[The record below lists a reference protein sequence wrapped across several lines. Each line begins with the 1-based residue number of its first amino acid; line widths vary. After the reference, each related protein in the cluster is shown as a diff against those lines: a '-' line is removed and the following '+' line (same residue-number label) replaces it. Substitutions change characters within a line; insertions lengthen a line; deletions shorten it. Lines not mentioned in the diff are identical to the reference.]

1 MVESSHVKWTSRRV
15 QGHALFFPAAA
26 AYAAFALPASIAS
39 MLGLAPPIPGLAFG
53 AGHGHEMLF
62 GFALGV
68 VAGNQLGPTPTGR
81 LAALFGAWAIAR
93 VAFLAA
99 PHSLLAAL
107 ASGIFALLLALQL
120 APRLFGRAKKA
131 RNRALP
137 LTLVAL
143 CASALAIQVALHLG
157 SYRVQQGVLLVG
169 LLLLGLLMLF
179 MGGRIIAPAAA
190 GQFYRQGEDLAARVQ
205 PRIEGWLIV
214 VMLVAV
220 VAGAIGLWPVA
231 GTGAIAA
238 GLLAVVRMARW
249 RLWSIRGRPDLAC
262 LGLGYGWLALGL
274 VGLGVAL
281 IAGQRITT
289 ALHVI
294 TVGSI
299 GTLTIN
305 VMALTWARLARR
317 DPARERLPIWAT
329 AFIAL
334 ATLARVFADFGVGEP
349 KAMLLAAAACWSAAY
364 LLLVAFFVRTR
375 RVVAR
380 PAGADPASP

>member
-1 MVESSHVKWTSRRV
+1 VSLIARRV
-15 QGHALFFPAAA
+15 QGHALFFPAAS

-39 MLGLAPPIPGLAFG
+39 MLGLVPAIPGLAFG

-62 GFALGV
+62 GFALAV
-68 VAGNQLGPTPTGR
+68 VAGNQLGPTPIGR
-81 LAALFGAWAIAR
+81 LAALFAAWAIAR

-99 PHSLLAAL
+99 PHSLVAAA
-107 ASGIFALLLALQL
+107 ASGTFALLLALQL

-157 SYRVQQGVLLVG
+157 SYRAQQGVLLVG

-205 PRIEGWLIV
+205 PRIEAWLIV

-220 VAGAIGLWPVA
+220 VAAALGLWSIA
-231 GTGAIAA
+231 GGCAIAA
-238 GLLAVVRMARW
+238 GVLAVVRMARW
-249 RLWSIRGRPDLAC
+249 RLWSIGGRPDLAC
-262 LGLGYGWLALGL
+262 LALGYAWLALGL
-274 VGLGVAL
+274 AALGVAL
-281 IAGQRITT
+281 ITGQRITA

-317 DPARERLPIWAT
+317 DPARERLPLWAT
-329 AFIAL
+329 GLIAL
-334 ATLARVFADFGVGEP
+334 ATVARVLADFGV
-349 KAMLLAAAACWSAAY
+349 ADARVLLVAAAASWSAAY
-364 LLLVAFFVRTR
+364 VLLIVLFTR
-375 RVVAR
+375 GPRR
-380 PAGADPASP
+380 G

>member
-1 MVESSHVKWTSRRV
+1 V
-15 QGHALFFPAAA
+15 QGHALFFPAAS
-26 AYAAFALPASIAS
+26 AYAAFALPASMAS
-39 MLGLAPPIPGLAFG
+39 MLGLVPAIPGLAFG

-62 GFALGV
+62 GFALAV
-68 VAGNQLGPTPTGR
+68 VAGNQLGPTPIGR
-81 LAALFGAWAIAR
+81 LAALFGAWMIAR
-93 VAFLAA
+93 MAFLAA
-99 PHSLLAAL
+99 PHSLVAAL
-107 ASGIFALLLALQL
+107 ASGAFALLLALQL

-190 GQFYRQGEDLAARVQ
+190 GQFHRQGEDLAARVQ

-220 VAGAIGLWPVA
+220 AAGAIGLWAVA
-231 GTGAIAA
+231 GAGAIAA
-238 GLLAVVRMARW
+238 GGLAMVRMARW
-249 RLWSIRGRPDLAC
+249 RLWSIGSRPDLAC
-262 LGLGYGWLALGL
+262 LGLGYAWLALGL
-274 VGLGVAL
+274 AALGVAL
-281 IAGQRITT
+281 ITGQRITT

-294 TVGSI
+294 TVGAI

-317 DPARERLPIWAT
+317 DPARERLPVWAT
-329 AFIAL
+329 GLIAL
-334 ATLARVFADFGVGEP
+334 ATVARVLADFGIADARVP
-349 KAMLLAAAACWSAAY
+349 LLAAAACWSVAY
-364 LLLVAFFVRTR
+364 LLLIVFFMRAMTWSMGR
-375 RVVAR
+375 AR
-380 PAGADPASP
+380 PRARSGHRE

>member
-1 MVESSHVKWTSRRV
+1 MLESSDVKWTSRRV

-39 MLGLAPPIPGLAFG
+39 MTGLAPVIPGLAFG

-62 GFALGV
+62 GFALAV
-68 VAGNQLGPTPTGR
+68 VAGNQLGPTEAGR
-81 LAALFGAWAIAR
+81 LAALFAAWAIAR
-93 VAFLAA
+93 IAFLAA
-99 PHSLLAAL
+99 PHSLVAAL
-107 ASGIFALLLALQL
+107 AGGAFALLLALQL
-120 APRLFGRAKKA
+120 GPRLFGRAKKA

-157 SYRVQQGVLLVG
+157 SYRAQQGVLLVG

-190 GQFYRQGEDLAARVQ
+190 GQFYRQGGDLAARVQ

-214 VMLVAV
+214 VMFVAVIAGATGLWTVTGIAV
-220 VAGAIGLWPVA
+220 VAAGGLA
-231 GTGAIAA
+231 
-238 GLLAVVRMARW
+238 LVRMARW
-249 RLWSIRGRPDLAC
+249 RLWSIAGRPDLAC
-262 LGLGYGWLALGL
+262 LGVGYAWLALGL
-274 VGLGVAL
+274 IALGVAL
-281 IAGQRITT
+281 VAGHRITT

-317 DPARERLPIWAT
+317 DPARERLPVWAT
-329 AFIAL
+329 GLIAL
-334 ATLARVFADFGVGEP
+334 ATMARVLADFGV
-349 KAMLLAAAACWSAAY
+349 ADARVLLLAAAACWSAAY
-364 LLLVAFFVRTR
+364 LLVLAFFARVRLR
-375 RVVAR
+375 GDAMNLRKMQK
-380 PAGADPASP
+380 

>member
-1 MVESSHVKWTSRRV
+1 
-15 QGHALFFPAAA
+15 
-26 AYAAFALPASIAS
+26 
-39 MLGLAPPIPGLAFG
+39 
-53 AGHGHEMLF
+53 MLF
-62 GFALGV
+62 GFALAV
-68 VAGNQLGPTPTGR
+68 VAGNQLGPTELGR
-81 LAALFGAWAIAR
+81 LAALFAAWAVAR
-93 VAFLAA
+93 IAFLAA
-99 PHSLLAAL
+99 PHSTVAAL
-107 ASGIFALLLALQL
+107 AGGAFALLLALQL
-120 APRLFGRAKKA
+120 APRLLGRAKKA

-143 CASALAIQVALHLG
+143 CASALAIQVALRLG
-157 SYRVQQGVLLVG
+157 SYRAQQGVLLVG
-169 LLLLGLLMLF
+169 LLLLALLMLF

-220 VAGAIGLWPVA
+220 VAAALGQWPVA
-231 GTGAIAA
+231 GACAIVAA
-238 GLLAVVRMARW
+238 ALAVVRMARW
-249 RLWSIRGRPDLAC
+249 RLWSIGGRPDLAC

-274 VGLGVAL
+274 AALGVAL

-289 ALHVI
+289 ALHII

-329 AFIAL
+329 ALVAL
-334 ATLARVFADFGVGEP
+334 ATMARVLADFGV
-349 KAMLLAAAACWSAAY
+349 ADARVLLLAAAACWSAAY
-364 LLLVAFFVRTR
+364 LLLIFLFASARRPTR
-375 RVVAR
+375 S
-380 PAGADPASP
+380 PANP

>member
-1 MVESSHVKWTSRRV
+1 VSRIARRV

-39 MLGLAPPIPGLAFG
+39 MLGLVPAIPGLAFG

-62 GFALGV
+62 GFALAV
-68 VAGNQLGPTPTGR
+68 VAGNQLGPTPVPR

-99 PHSLLAAL
+99 PHSLVAAL
-107 ASGIFALLLALQL
+107 ASGAFALLLALQL
-120 APRLFGRAKKA
+120 APRLLGRAKKI

-143 CASALAIQVALHLG
+143 CASAVAIQVALHLG
-157 SYRVQQGVLLVG
+157 AYRAQQGVLLVG

-214 VMLVAV
+214 VMLIAVAAGALGQWT
-220 VAGAIGLWPVA
+220 VAGAGS
-231 GTGAIAA
+231 IAA
-238 GLLAVVRMARW
+238 GVLAVVRMARW
-249 RLWSIRGRPDLAC
+249 RLWSIGGRPDLAC
-262 LGLGYGWLALGL
+262 LGLGYLWLALGL
-274 VGLGVAL
+274 AALGVAL

-289 ALHVI
+289 TLHIV

-299 GTLTIN
+299 GTLTLN
-305 VMALTWARLARR
+305 VMALTWARLVRR

-334 ATLARVFADFGVGEP
+334 ATVARVLADFDVVHAP
-349 KAMLLAAAACWSAAY
+349 AMLLAAATSWSAAY
-364 LLLVAFFVRTR
+364 LLLLTLFLRMPAPGSS
-375 RVVAR
+375 AR
-380 PAGADPASP
+380 PQ

>member
-1 MVESSHVKWTSRRV
+1 V

-26 AYAAFALPASIAS
+26 AYAAFALPASMAS
-39 MLGLAPPIPGLAFG
+39 MLGLVPAIPGLAFG

-62 GFALGV
+62 GFALAV
-68 VAGNQLGPTPTGR
+68 VAGNQLGPTPIGR

-99 PHSLLAAL
+99 PHSLVAAA
-107 ASGIFALLLALQL
+107 ASGAFALLLALQL
-120 APRLFGRAKKA
+120 APRLLGRAKKA

-157 SYRVQQGVLLVG
+157 SYRAQQGVLLVG

-214 VMLVAV
+214 VMLIAA
-220 VAGAIGLWPVA
+220 VAGAVAQWTVA
-231 GTGAIAA
+231 GAGAIAA
-238 GLLAVVRMARW
+238 GVLAVVRMARW
-249 RLWSIRGRPDLAC
+249 RLWSIGGRPDLAC
-262 LGLGYGWLALGL
+262 LGLGYAWLALGL
-274 VGLGVAL
+274 AALGVAL
-281 IAGQRITT
+281 ITGQRITT
-289 ALHVI
+289 ALHII

-317 DPARERLPIWAT
+317 DPARERLPVWAT
-329 AFIAL
+329 GLIAL
-334 ATLARVFADFGVGEP
+334 ATGARVLADFGV
-349 KAMLLAAAACWSAAY
+349 ADARLLLLVTAACWSAAY
-364 LLLVAFFVRTR
+364 MLLIGMFARIGLGDR
-375 RVVAR
+375 RGHSTGEA
-380 PAGADPASP
+380 

>member
-1 MVESSHVKWTSRRV
+1 VSRLARRV
-15 QGHALFFPAAA
+15 QGHALFFPAAS
-26 AYAAFALPASIAS
+26 AYAAFALPASMAS
-39 MLGLAPPIPGLAFG
+39 MLGLVPAVPGLAFG

-62 GFALGV
+62 GFALAV
-68 VAGNQLGPTPTGR
+68 VAGNQLGPTPIGR

-99 PHSLLAAL
+99 PHSLAAAL
-107 ASGIFALLLALQL
+107 VSGAFALLLALEL

-157 SYRVQQGVLLVG
+157 SHRAQQGVLLVG

-214 VMLVAV
+214 VMLVAAAAGAV
-220 VAGAIGLWPVA
+220 GQWAVAGAC
-231 GTGAIAA
+231 AIAA
-238 GLLAVVRMARW
+238 GLLAAVRMARW
-249 RLWSIRGRPDLAC
+249 RLWSIAGRPDLAC
-262 LGLGYGWLALGL
+262 LGLGYAWLALGL
-274 VGLGVAL
+274 AALGVAF
-281 IAGQRITT
+281 ITGQRITT

-294 TVGSI
+294 TIGSI

-317 DPARERLPIWAT
+317 DPARERLPLWAT
-329 AFIAL
+329 GLVAL
-334 ATLARVFADFGVGEP
+334 ATAARVLADFGL
-349 KAMLLAAAACWSAAY
+349 ADTRTLLLAAAASWSAAY
-364 LLLVAFFVRTR
+364 LLLVVLLVKRPGRGAN
-375 RVVAR
+375 VA
-380 PAGADPASP
+380 A